1 MAKVL
6 LVHDDRNQRQ
16 AIRRAVLRA
25 GYADSEIFEAVDEA
39 TGLAAIGTLHFD
51 VAVVDL
57 SLTGGKD
64 TTEGLGIIEE
74 LRKQQSTCRILGLT
88 SKLRELGAEVLDRG
102 GDDFIFTEWAS
113 IDYLELLTNKL
124 AIWRRSRPRMP
135 LAV

>member
-6 LVHDDRNQRQ
+6 LVHDDKNQRQ

-25 GYADSEIFEAVDEA
+25 GYSDSEIFEAVNEA
-39 TGLAAIGTLHFD
+39 AALEAITTQRFD
-51 VAVVDL
+51 VAVVDI
-57 SLTGGKD
+57 SLTEGKD
-64 TTEGLGIIEE
+64 TTEGLGIIEA

-88 SKLRELGAEVLDRG
+88 TKLRELGAEVLDRG

-124 AIWRRSRPRMP
+124 AIWRKSRPRMP